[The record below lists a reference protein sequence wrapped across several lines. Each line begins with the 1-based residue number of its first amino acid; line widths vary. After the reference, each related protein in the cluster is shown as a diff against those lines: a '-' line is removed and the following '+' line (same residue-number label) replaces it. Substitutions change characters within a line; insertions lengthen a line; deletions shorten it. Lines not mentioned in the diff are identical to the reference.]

1 MQRSNDREFASAQE
15 LLPLDDIV
23 DGVLCLRGG
32 DYRAVLE
39 AQSISFALKSDAEQE
54 AIMAGYRAFL
64 NALGY
69 PIQVV
74 VRILPTDVEPYLTAL
89 RGRASDRG
97 AEALRRLALDHEAF
111 VRRLARER
119 TLLER
124 RFFVVIPAGLEGAF
138 ARTGARLGERRGI
151 RWPWLGRPGS
161 PRQGLEA
168 AGGQLTFRC
177 QEVAQGL
184 GAFGVA
190 THRLGSDE
198 LVEIWCSFLGAEAA
212 PGRTAVAA
220 AQPVVVGRSP
230 EGVSANA

>member
-1 MQRSNDREFASAQE
+1 MQRPTDRRFASAQE
-15 LLPLDDIV
+15 LLPLEDIL

-39 AQSISFALKSDAEQE
+39 AQSVNFALKSDAEQE

-64 NALGY
+64 NALSY

-89 RGRASDRG
+89 RGQASTRS

-124 RFFVVIPAGLEGAF
+124 RFFVVVPAGLEGAF
-138 ARTGARLGERRGI
+138 ERRGI
-151 RWPWLGRPGS
+151 RWPWRGQVGS
-161 PRQGLEA
+161 HRQNLEA
-168 AGGQLTFRC
+168 AREQLTFRC
-177 QEVAQGL
+177 QEIAQG
-184 GAFGVA
+184 GGFGV
-190 THRLGSDE
+190 TTRRLGSDE
-198 LVEIWCSFLGAEAA
+198 LVELWSAFMGSEVA
-212 PGRTAVAA
+212 PSRIEVAA
-220 AQPVVVGRSP
+220 HPVVVGPSR
-230 EGVSANA
+230 EGVSAGA

>member
-1 MQRSNDREFASAQE
+1 VQRSSNRRFASLQE
-15 LLPLDDIV
+15 LLPLEDIL

-39 AQSISFALKSDAEQE
+39 AQSVNFALKSEAEQE

-64 NALGY
+64 NALSY

-97 AEALRRLALDHEAF
+97 AEALRRFALDHEAF

-124 RFFVVIPAGLEGAF
+124 RFYVVIPAGLEGAF
-138 ARTGARLGERRGI
+138 ERRGI
-151 RWPWLGRPGS
+151 RWPWQGRPAS
-161 PRQGLEA
+161 HRRGLEA
-168 AGGQLTFRC
+168 AREQLTFRC

-184 GAFGVA
+184 GGFGV
-190 THRLGSDE
+190 TTRRLGSDE
-198 LVEIWCSFLGAEAA
+198 LVELWTSFLSTNAVA
-212 PGRTAVAA
+212 GRNASAA
-220 AQPVVVGRSP
+220 AQPVVVGLSR
-230 EGVSANA
+230 EGVTARA